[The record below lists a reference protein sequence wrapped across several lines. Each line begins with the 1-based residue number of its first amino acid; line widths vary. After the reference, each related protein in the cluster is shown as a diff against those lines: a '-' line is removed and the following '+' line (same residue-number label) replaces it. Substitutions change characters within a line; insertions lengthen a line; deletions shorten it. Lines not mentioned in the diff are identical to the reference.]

1 MSGKKAS
8 PKGADLPPYVP
19 PPPDPSVDLGWLP
32 PDLQPGADL
41 GDPNRPHWET
51 EKATGE
57 YAGKPEGITWGDFA
71 LVAGKPLSPGHRRIC
86 QLFAMGLSNK
96 EVAEAV
102 GFTEARIAV
111 LRSNTLIVREIA
123 RLQEKV
129 FEETIQD
136 RMKALGTSAL
146 DVLESA
152 VRDETKAFKTSERL
166 SAAQWLLE
174 KLDGKAAQKHEI
186 GENLLGVLLDRLDAK
201 KTAAPRPEI
210 IDVSSDRVPTAER
223 LSEPEPPK
231 EDPLA
236 LWVSDFATNTGR

>member
-102 GFTEARIAV
+102 GFTEARIGV
-111 LRSNTLIVREIA
+111 LRSNTLIVRETA
-123 RLQEKV
+123 RLQEKA
-129 FEETIQD
+129 FEITAID
-136 RMKALGTSAL
+136 RMKDMGTAAL
-146 DVLESA
+146 DAIESA
-152 VRDETKAFKTSERL
+152 VKNETKAFKTSEQL
-166 SAAQWLLE
+166 SASQWVVE
-174 KLDGKAAQKHEI
+174 HVIGKAVQRHDV
-186 GENLLGVLLDRLDAK
+186 GENLLSILLDRLDSK
-201 KTAAPRPEI
+201 KTAAPPVQRV
-210 IDVSSDRVPTAER
+210 IDVKALP
-223 LSEPEPPK
+223 LSEPE
-231 EDPLA
+231 EETRDPLSD
-236 LWVSDFATNTGR
+236 WVSDFAASSK